1 MPENRTASP
10 LDRALADV
18 LVAAYKGKRMSQ
30 ADLVER
36 TGISTATMQRLMA
49 GRTSFDVQQLLLI
62 ADAIGGKRTAEYLA
76 EAEETVRL
84 ASVSEPAAN
93 VTPIGKKREI
103 EWPGEERAMQEWD
116 AVAKKSEDVIEIQP
130 DGVTP

>member
-1 MPENRTASP
+1 
-10 LDRALADV
+10 
-18 LVAAYKGKRMSQ
+18 MSQ

-130 DGVTP
+130 DDVTP